1 MKILLNLFVICV
13 LLTIAGCQSDAIS
26 TETVIMPTLN
36 ILPTSIGNLS
46 PTLQYKNNEGD
57 AMSDPTINPD
67 PNAQKMV
74 QLAKESLARK
84 FKINEDQINLFS
96 VEAMNWP
103 DASLG
108 CPQAEIVYAQVITPG
123 FQILFESIG
132 QSYSYHTDNIDRV
145 ILCQIHPPDNIFPTP
160 E

>member
-1 MKILLNLFVICV
+1 MRTLLCLLLILATLFV
-13 LLTIAGCQSDAIS
+13 AGCQSEAIATENTTIPIS
-26 TETVIMPTLN
+26 TSPPTEVNEGVDMSEPTLN
-36 ILPTSIGNLS
+36 
-46 PTLQYKNNEGD
+46 
-57 AMSDPTINPD
+57 PD
-67 PNAQKMV
+67 PQMV
-74 QLAKESLARK
+74 QLARESLARK
-84 FKINEDQINLFS
+84 YKLSEDQINLFS

-108 CPQAEIVYAQVITPG
+108 CPQAGIVYAEVITPG
-123 FQILFESIG
+123 FQILFEAAG

>member
-1 MKILLNLFVICV
+1 MKILFSLLVIFGFLFV
-13 LLTIAGCQSDAIS
+13 TGCQPNAVS
-26 TETVIMPTLN
+26 TESTTTPVLDM
-36 ILPTSIGNLS
+36 LPTPTGDLS
-46 PTLQYKNNEGD
+46 TSLPSETNEGVD
-57 AMSDPTINPD
+57 MPDPTVNPD
-67 PNAQKMV
+67 PNAQRMI

-84 FKINEDQINLFS
+84 FKINEDQIFLFS
-96 VEAMNWP
+96 VESMTWP

-108 CPQAEIVYAQVITPG
+108 CPQAGTIYAQVITPG
-123 FQILFESIG
+123 FQILFEAIG

>member
-1 MKILLNLFVICV
+1 MKISLNLFVICV

-36 ILPTSIGNLS
+36 ILPTSIGGIS

-96 VEAMNWP
+96 VETMTWP

-108 CPQAEIVYAQVITPG
+108 CPQEGIDYAQVVTPG
-123 FQILFESIG
+123 FQISLEAMG
-132 QSYSYHTDNIDRV
+132 QIFSYHTNDTDRV
-145 ILCQIHPPDNIFPTP
+145 MLCDMRSPDEIFLPP
-160 E
+160 